1 MELKLSGL
9 DFDELEGSGGGDR
22 QRLAPGAYDA
32 KVGSVENNANQYGQG
47 IQLEVQV
54 VDHPVRIRGWLNVLD
69 KDGMTDKIGV
79 SKTQAAFRCFTGES
93 ASGAGYFF
101 KDGSDT
107 KVETSKAKALVNQI
121 GKVEIGLNQK
131 GYEDIKRYLPKETAE
146 SAPVKAEDDD
156 FLGDL

>member
-9 DFDELEGSGGGDR
+9 DFDELEGSGGGHR

-32 KVGSVENNANQYGQG
+32 KVVSVENNANQYGQG

-54 VDHPVRIRGWLNVLD
+54 VDHPVRIRGWLNVID
-69 KDGMTDKIGV
+69 KDGITDKIGV

-93 ASGAGYFF
+93 ASSAGYFF
-101 KDGSDT
+101 RDGIDT
-107 KVETSKAKALVNQI
+107 KVETSKAKALFHQI
-121 GKVEIGLNQK
+121 GKIEIGLNK
-131 GYEDIKRYLPKETAE
+131 NGYEDIKRYLPKEAE
-146 SAPVKAEDDD
+146 AETSTKAEDID